1 MDQRIKKIIRYKWVK
16 SNHYHKAKMKKIL
29 NIFLIIFLVLSQLKS
44 FAEERNY
51 HKELIT
57 DWSRIFPDKNRN
69 AAGPKFFKYIIDKDI
84 TYKDFIEFN
93 KLYCAVSGSL
103 IDPNS
108 DSEFLFIKES
118 KTNRKICG
126 NYFRCCVPCSCDLM
140 KYSEAQKMKHKFKDG
155 LKEFYVLTIKNPCA
169 KKDFP
174 NRVNKDYFCDG
185 KKINKS
191 EVYNLNGRIVIGL
204 LHNGKSC
211 EKDEIDFV
219 KSHQVTGRYCEL
231 RNNTPLQDLDAG
243 MGDIFIK
250 LAR

>member
-1 MDQRIKKIIRYKWVK
+1 
-16 SNHYHKAKMKKIL
+16 MKKFL
-29 NIFLIIFLVLSQLKS
+29 NLFLIIFLILFQLKS
-44 FAEERNY
+44 FAEEKNY

-69 AAGPKFFKYIIDKDI
+69 AAGPKFFKYIIDKKI

-108 DSEFLFIKES
+108 DSEFLFIEET
-118 KTNRKICG
+118 KTQKKICG
-126 NYFRCCVPCSCDLM
+126 NYYRCCVPCSCDLM
-140 KYSEAQKMKHKFKDG
+140 KYSETQKMKYEFKDG
-155 LKEFYVLTIKNPCA
+155 LKEFYVLTIKNPCD
-169 KKDFP
+169 KQDFP

-191 EVYNLNGRIVIGL
+191 EVYSLDDRIVIGL

-211 EKDEIDFV
+211 EKDDIDFV

-231 RNNTPLQDLDAG
+231 RNNTPLENLDAG

>member
-1 MDQRIKKIIRYKWVK
+1 
-16 SNHYHKAKMKKIL
+16 MKKFL
-29 NIFLIIFLVLSQLKS
+29 NLSLIIFLILFQFKS
-44 FAEERNY
+44 LAEEKNY

-57 DWSRIFPDKNRN
+57 DWSRIFPDQNRN
-69 AAGPKFFKYIIDKDI
+69 AAGPKFFKYIIDKKI
-84 TYKDFIEFN
+84 TYKDFVEFN

-108 DSEFLFIKES
+108 EPDFLFVNERD
-118 KTNRKICG
+118 TNTKICG
-126 NYFRCCVPCSCDLM
+126 NYYKCCIPCSCDIM
-140 KYSEAQKMKHKFKDG
+140 KYSKVQKMKYKFVDG
-155 LKEFYVLTIKNPCA
+155 IKEFFVFTIKNPCN

-185 KKINKS
+185 KKINDKQ
-191 EVYNLNGRIVIGL
+191 VYNLNDRIVIGL
-204 LHNGKSC
+204 LHDGRSC
-211 EKDEIDFV
+211 NKDDIDYV

-231 RNNTPLQDLDAG
+231 RNNTPLENLDAG

>member
-1 MDQRIKKIIRYKWVK
+1 
-16 SNHYHKAKMKKIL
+16 MKKIL
-29 NIFLIIFLVLSQLKS
+29 NISLIMFVILFQLKS
-44 FAEERNY
+44 FAEEKNY

-69 AAGPKFFKYIIDKDI
+69 AAGPKFFKYIIDKKI

-108 DSEFLFIKES
+108 DSEFLYIKES
-118 KTNRKICG
+118 KTNKKICG
-126 NYFRCCVPCSCDLM
+126 NYYRCCVPCSCDLM
-140 KYSEAQKMKHKFKDG
+140 KYSEAQKMKYKFEDG
-155 LKEFYVLTIKNPCA
+155 FKEFYVLTIKNPCT

-185 KKINKS
+185 EKINKS
-191 EVYNLNGRIVIGL
+191 EVYSLNDRIVIGL
-204 LHNGKSC
+204 LHNGKNC

-231 RNNTPLQDLDAG
+231 RNNTPLENLDAG
-243 MGDIFIK
+243 MGDNFIK
-250 LAR
+250 LSR

>member
-1 MDQRIKKIIRYKWVK
+1 
-16 SNHYHKAKMKKIL
+16 MKNIL
-29 NIFLIIFLVLSQLKS
+29 LKFFLIFAVFFQIELV
-44 FAEERNY
+44 AEEKNY

-69 AAGPKFFKYIIDKDI
+69 AAGPKFFKYIIDKKI
-84 TYKDFIEFN
+84 TYKDFVEFN

-108 DSEFLFIKES
+108 EPDFLFVNES
-118 KTNRKICG
+118 VTNTKICG
-126 NYFRCCVPCSCDLM
+126 NYYKCCIPCSCDIM
-140 KYSEAQKMKHKFKDG
+140 KYSKVQKMKYKFVDG
-155 LKEFYVLTIKNPCA
+155 IKEFFVFTIKNPCN

-185 KKINKS
+185 KKINDKQ
-191 EVYNLNGRIVIGL
+191 VYNLNDRIVIGL
-204 LHNGKSC
+204 LHDGRSC
-211 EKDEIDFV
+211 NKDEIDYV

-231 RNNTPLQDLDAG
+231 RNNTPLENLDAG